1 MEHTSNKTSG
11 GSMKNRHS
19 ATLIRMQEF
28 FRAVQEQL
36 EQEWTSFHTFKSCPV
51 FFNITNF
58 HLFNAAYGIE
68 KGDACLQ
75 HIAMLLQQ
83 HFPKNA
89 SRTLARTILPYSPIL
104 PMSKF
109 PYAEA
114 RHDVSAPVHQ
124 EKPHHPHSHHPHGQG
139 ARHPHSGRRHRDE
152 GTG

>member
-83 HFPKNA
+83 HFPKKLITHLGA
-89 SRTLARTILPYSPIL
+89 DHFAVLADT
-104 PMSKF
+104 
-109 PYAEA
+109 A
-114 RHDVSAPVHQ
+114 DVEISI
-124 EKPHHPHSHHPHGQG
+124 
-139 ARHPHSGRRHRDE
+139 R
-152 GTG
+152 

>member
-1 MEHTSNKTSG
+1 
-11 GSMKNRHS
+11 MKNRHS

-75 HIAMLLQQ
+75 Q
-83 HFPKNA
+83 HFPKKLITHLGA
-89 SRTLARTILPYSPIL
+89 DHFAVLADT
-104 PMSKF
+104 
-109 PYAEA
+109 A
-114 RHDVSAPVHQ
+114 DVEISI
-124 EKPHHPHSHHPHGQG
+124 
-139 ARHPHSGRRHRDE
+139 R
-152 GTG
+152 